1 MNYWKFL
8 LYTTIGAGCWHAILA
23 ALGWYLHSIVP
34 EEQLNDKIEEY
45 AEYIKLIIVALVI
58 AAIVWFVVRQLTKK
72 KITKN

>member
-23 ALGWYLHSIVP
+23 ALGWYLHAIVP
-34 EEQLNDKIEEY
+34 EDQLNDKIEEY

-58 AAIVWFVVRQLTKK
+58 VAIGYFLVKSFLKK
-72 KITKN
+72 KDA